1 MAEAGIESKRG
12 LGIFT
17 ALWAVVLI
25 AAFFAYRG
33 GDVGKLPALLSN
45 LGGGPLIGESAF
57 DSLVGLIVS
66 LLIIQ
71 AWLGLGR
78 AVYGFLPLSQENG
91 RRSMFLLVALC
102 AGLGSAVWSLIWF
115 VLGLAGGY
123 SK

>member
-1 MAEAGIESKRG
+1 CEGRRKGTGGRARRKRVRLGEGSCKLALNQGMAEAGIESKRG

-33 GDVGKLPALLSN
+33 GDVGKLPGLFSN

-66 LLIIQ
+66 VLIIQ
-71 AWLGLGR
+71 AWL
-78 AVYGFLPLSQENG
+78 
-91 RRSMFLLVALC
+91 
-102 AGLGSAVWSLIWF
+102 
-115 VLGLAGGY
+115 
-123 SK
+123 